1 MSISTAMRAP
11 RALTRDEACAIH
23 DASLLR
29 FGGLAGVRDE
39 GLLDSAL
46 AQPFQSVFGQDLYPT
61 LAEKAARYAFGI
73 AKNHPSLDGNK
84 RAATACMGAF
94 LRLSGHRF
102 APRANELLSTMMGV
116 ADGSVSY
123 EKLVAWIE
131 AQDPGEVTP

>member
-1 MSISTAMRAP
+1 MSVSTAMRAP

-73 AKNHPSLDGNK
+73 AKNGVHGRLPAPERPSLCAACK
-84 RAATACMGAF
+84 RAAVHHDGGGRRLGE
-94 LRLSGHRF
+94 LR
-102 APRANELLSTMMGV
+102 
-116 ADGSVSY
+116 
-123 EKLVAWIE
+123 E
-131 AQDPGEVTP
+131 ARGMD